1 MASSARVGAACA
13 VVVSLLLQLVAR
25 AAAADDAFCSAAKTD
40 GNCDGGSS
48 SDQTR
53 FSASS
58 ELFYKV
64 QVAGENYRQ
73 CGEGGCECYEAV
85 IDSDLA
91 KFPKVTR
98 KMLSDV
104 REVARHSVVYQI
116 IEGRVYRSPEKCLFP
131 LRCRG
136 VEHFLAKLAPKFERD
151 SELVVNFHDWP
162 HISER
167 FHSAPLP
174 LFSFSKTNEY
184 SDIFYPAWTFWE
196 AIQWLQNSDYFLHWV
211 GMTTATS

>member
-1 MASSARVGAACA
+1 MACA
-13 VVVSLLLQLVAR
+13 ILVLLLQLAASAVAE
-25 AAAADDAFCSAAKTD
+25 DGFCSAAKTD
-40 GNCDGGSS
+40 TDSNCVSDETLFPASS
-48 SDQTR
+48 
-53 FSASS
+53 AS
-58 ELFYKV
+58 ELFNKV

-73 CGEGGCECYEAV
+73 CGAGGCECYEAV

-91 KFPKVTR
+91 KFPQVTR
-98 KMLSDV
+98 KMLSDA

-116 IEGRVYRSPEKCLFP
+116 IGGRVYRSPEKCLFP

-136 VEHFLAKLAPKFERD
+136 VEHFLAKLAPKLERD

-174 LFSFSKTNEY
+174 LFSFSKTDEY
-184 SDIFYPAWTFWE
+184 SDVFYPAWTFWD
-196 AIQWLQNSDYFLHWV
+196 AIQRRDVAIS
-211 GMTTATS
+211 